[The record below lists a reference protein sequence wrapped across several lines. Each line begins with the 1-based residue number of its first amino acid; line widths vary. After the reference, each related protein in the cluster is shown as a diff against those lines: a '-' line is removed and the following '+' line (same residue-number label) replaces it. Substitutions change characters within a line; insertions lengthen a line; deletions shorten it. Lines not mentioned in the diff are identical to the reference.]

1 MKEKLKAF
9 SFLAPALLIY
19 IIIIVFPG
27 IYSVVL
33 SLFEWNGVAEKR
45 FVGLANYV
53 KLFTNDDIFRIAL
66 KNNVIWIVLTV
77 CITVVLALI
86 LALVLNGKFTGR
98 IVYRSIFYFPYML
111 SWIVIGIIWKWMYNP
126 NFGMINTFLGAV
138 GLDSLKGSYL
148 SNPKIALYC
157 IFAAALWQGL
167 GQPMLYFLAGLQT
180 MSSDVLEA
188 ARIDGAGKINLFI
201 RIIVPMLKETFVI
214 VLATQIIASMKVYDI
229 IYVMTDSGP
238 ANSTQTL
245 ATYMYNQTF
254 SYNNLG
260 MGSTVATIMVIIMMF
275 IIVPDVIFSTKED

>member
-45 FVGLANYV
+45 FVGLTNYV

-275 IIVPDVIFSTKED
+275 IIVPYVIFSTKED

>member
-126 NFGMINTFLGAV
+126 NFGMLNTFLGAV

-275 IIVPDVIFSTKED
+275 IIVPYVIFSTKED

>member
-1 MKEKLKAF
+1 MKEKLKSF

-27 IYSVVL
+27 IYSIIL
-33 SLFEWNGVAEKR
+33 SFFEWNGVSEKR

-53 KLFTNDDIFRIAL
+53 KLFTNDDIFKIAL
-66 KNNVIWIVLTV
+66 KNNIIWIVLTV

-86 LALVLNGKFTGR
+86 LALVLNEKFKGR

-188 ARIDGAGKINLFI
+188 ARIDGAGRLNLFI

-229 IYVMTDSGP
+229 IYVMTNSGP
-238 ANSTQTL
+238 ANATQTL

-275 IIVPDVIFSTKED
+275 IIVPYVIFSTKED

>member
-66 KNNVIWIVLTV
+66 KNNVIRIVLTV

-275 IIVPDVIFSTKED
+275 IIVPYVIFSTKED